1 VTHDLLHL
9 CKTVAVLFTILPS
22 EETTDSQVE
31 SLKFKMPG
39 GIFVAIVLFDSLFI
53 AQNKIE
59 N

>member
-1 VTHDLLHL
+1 VTTTL
-9 CKTVAVLFTILPS
+9 CTSCETVAVLFTILPS

-31 SLKFKMPG
+31 SLKFKRLG